1 MNISRTVTHRDAYIS
16 AAIRG
21 ERERLAAAAVGNRNQ
36 TLFRCASAL
45 ASLGVREGT
54 VLTNLRASADAI
66 GLTPREFF
74 RTVKSAMKTG
84 QARPRSISIESTNRL
99 GPSRLME
106 KATTQTVA
114 VKEARAELPER
125 TRGEGAPRYHNGDE
139 CPHIHQEV
147 RRHVYTRRGE
157 PVRVKFKKSDGSYL
171 NWYRV
176 QDGDRRGWQAAK
188 PDGYVDCPYYGI
200 DPFDPELGR
209 DILFWPEGEKDCD
222 TLAACAELAFC
233 FGGCGDGLPDFDT
246 RILEGR
252 HIVILADNDDAGRSH
267 ADSKAARIHKIAA
280 SVRVVHF
287 PDLPTKGDVSDWIEA
302 GNTIEALHRRVGE
315 TPLWVPSIPP
325 ASEDSEQRFSWA
337 EPDASVID
345 DRRGDLPELPIDTVP
360 PSWRNWL
367 QRSAHGAGVTEAHV
381 FVPLLAISS
390 SLIGTARRVQASR
403 SWSEPMTMWTAIV
416 GFSGSG
422 KTPGIDVTKRA
433 LGEVQKLKVSAIAA
447 LERGHNAKREEA
459 KIAKKKWSDAVEDAV
474 ANGLPAPPMPENAVD
489 VPAFTPPRL
498 FVSDA
503 TVERLAVM
511 LQSRPSGALYVA
523 DELAGL
529 FLNMGRYSGGS
540 DKEFWLEAWNAKP
553 YVVERMGRPA
563 VNLDHLLIGVTGGLQ
578 PDKLQKSF
586 GVEGDGMYARVLF
599 AWPAEPKYRP
609 LTNDVAEIEP
619 EIVNVLLR
627 LLDLSPLGEDLIV
640 RAVALST
647 DAVAEFEQFR
657 QFLHH
662 HKHGLDGREREW
674 WSKGEAHV
682 LRLAGTLTYL
692 EWARGNGAEPSEI
705 PAENMTRSIRLF
717 RDYLWSHARASL
729 RQIGLSEKHAIERR
743 ILRWIKANKL
753 PGEEISAMDIRRE
766 ALSQSLDEAAV
777 YDVVARLEA
786 SCWLRQ
792 LPLEKAGAGRPRK
805 RWEANPLLY

>member
-1 MNISRTVTHRDAYIS
+1 MNRMSRTVTDHDAYVS
-16 AAIRG
+16 AALRG
-21 ERERLAAAAVGNRNQ
+21 ERERLAFAVAGHRNQ

-45 ASLGVREGT
+45 ASLGVKEGT
-54 VLTNLRASADAI
+54 ILAHLRDPADAI
-66 GLTPREFF
+66 GLTPKEFF

-84 QARPRSISIESTNRL
+84 QARPRSISIESTHRPGPLRL
-99 GPSRLME
+99 IE
-106 KATTQTVA
+106 KATKQTVA
-114 VKEARAELPER
+114 ITEAGLPDR
-125 TRGEGAPRYHNGDE
+125 TRGEGAPRYHDGDE
-139 CPHIHQEV
+139 CPQIHQEF
-147 RRHVYTRRGE
+147 RRHVYMRSGE
-157 PVRVKFKKSDGSYL
+157 PVRVKIKKYDGSYSS
-171 NWYRV
+171 WYRV

-188 PDGYVDCPYYGI
+188 PDGYVDCPYFSGV
-200 DPFDPELGR
+200 DPFDPELTA
-209 DILFWPEGEKDCD
+209 DMLFWPEGEKDCD
-222 TLAACAELAFC
+222 TLAACGELAFC
-233 FGGCGDGLPDFDT
+233 FGGCGDGLPDFDVS
-246 RILEGR
+246 ILAGR
-252 HIVILADNDDAGRSH
+252 HVVILADNDDAGRAH
-267 ADSKAARIHKIAA
+267 AERKAARIHKTAG

-287 PDLPTKGDVSDWIEA
+287 ADLSVRGDVSDWIEA
-302 GNTIEALHRRVGE
+302 GNTVEALRLRVGA
-315 TPLWVPSIPP
+315 TPAWTSSPSQV
-325 ASEDSEQRFSWA
+325 EDPEQRFSWS

-345 DRRGDLPELPIDTVP
+345 DRRGNLPELPLDTVP

-390 SLIGTARRVQASR
+390 SLVGTARRIQASR
-403 SWSEPMTMWTAIV
+403 SWSEPMTVWTAIV

-433 LGEVQKLKVSAIAA
+433 LGEVQKLKASAVAA

-459 KIAKKKWSDAVEDAV
+459 KVAKKKWSEAVEDAV

-489 VPAFTPPRL
+489 VPMFTPPRL

-511 LQSRPSGALYVA
+511 LQSRPNGALYIA

-529 FLNMGRYSGGS
+529 FLNMGRYTGGS

-586 GVEGDGMYARVLF
+586 GTDGDGMYARVLF

-609 LTNDVAEIEP
+609 LTNDVAEVEP
-619 EIVNVLLR
+619 EIVNALLR

-640 RAVALST
+640 RPVPLSPE
-647 DAVAEFEQFR
+647 AVAEFEQFR
-657 QFLHH
+657 QFLHQ
-662 HKHGLDGREREW
+662 HKSGLDGREREW

-692 EWARGNGAEPSEI
+692 AWSRGNSAEPAEI
-705 PAENMTRSIRLF
+705 LVEDMKRSVRLF
-717 RDYLWSHARASL
+717 RDYLWPHARASL
-729 RQIGLSEKHAIERR
+729 RQIGLSEKHATERR
-743 ILRWIKANKL
+743 VLRWIKANKV
-753 PGEEISAMDIRRE
+753 PGEEISATDIRRE

-777 YDVVARLEA
+777 FDVVARLED
-786 SCWLRQ
+786 SCWLRP
-792 LPLEKAGAGRPRK
+792 LPFEKVGAGRPRK